1 MTRRDRRG
9 GTDRW
14 LVSYADLITLLLA
27 FFASA
32 YAVSDLDA
40 AKVKPAALAIR
51 RAFGQHETLQRPAV
65 APVAVVPPVPVAD
78 RPRIEPP
85 ADTTLSDTTLSD
97 RLRNVLADEIA
108 GGRARVVTSRNDLV
122 LSLPEAATYES
133 GRAELNADARR
144 VLARFADVLVE
155 TGLEARVEGHTDDVP
170 ISSPRYSS
178 NWELSTARASG
189 VVAVLVARGVD
200 PVRLSAAGYGEFHPR
215 VPNLTAA
222 GRTLNRRVDI
232 VLVGGALAGAAGA
245 VPAGETVSGIG
256 DATP

>member
-1 MTRRDRRG
+1 MTRRDRRA

-40 AKVKPAALAIR
+40 AKVEPAALAIR
-51 RAFGQHETLQRPAV
+51 RAFGRHETVRLEPV
-65 APVAVVPPVPVAD
+65 APAAVVPPVRIDDP
-78 RPRIEPP
+78 PRSEPP
-85 ADTTLSDTTLSD
+85 ADTTLSD
-97 RLRNVLADEIA
+97 RLRSVLADEIA
-108 GGRARVVTSRNDLV
+108 RGRARVVTSRNDLV

-189 VVAVLVARGVD
+189 VVAVLVGRGVD

-232 VLVGGALAGAAGA
+232 VLVGGALAGV
-245 VPAGETVSGIG
+245 VPTGETASGIG
-256 DATP
+256 DPTP